1 MGVWGLLGVSFI
13 SFYITV
19 TDSFLLRNER
29 NPQNHPNPQGVWA
42 RAPRPVAGRPP
53 RSGAHVLKKE
63 IRSASKGKEA
73 QKPFPGLPGVY
84 ELL

>member
-29 NPQNHPNPQGVWA
+29 NPQNHPNPQHCERGSASRPRDDRA
-42 RAPRPVAGRPP
+42 R
-53 RSGAHVLKKE
+53 SVLKKKFA
-63 IRSASKGKEA
+63 RHQKGKELR
-73 QKPFPGLPGVY
+73 KLFPGLPGVY
-84 ELL
+84 EVL

>member
-29 NPQNHPNPQGVWA
+29 NPRNPRNPQAWPQWA
-42 RAPRPVAGRPP
+42 RWLLDDRART
-53 RSGAHVLKKE
+53 VLKKKF
-63 IRSASKGKEA
+63 APHQKGKEA
-73 QKPFPGLPGVY
+73 RKLFPGLPGVY
-84 ELL
+84 EVL